1 MAKRSSF
8 RLCARPLP
16 SLLRLRAEPQ
26 LASSPRAQWDTAGQ
40 ERFRPIT
47 SSYYRGAHGII
58 VVYDVTEAE
67 SYNNVKQWL
76 HEIDRCVC
84 RGAACRRARALAG
97 GLTPLACWAQ
107 LRVRG
112 RE

>member
-1 MAKRSSF
+1 M
-8 RLCARPLP
+8 P
-16 SLLRLRAEPQ
+16 SRNSRRR
-26 LASSPRAQWDTAGQ
+26 RAQWDTAGQ
-40 ERFRPIT
+40 ERFRTIT

-84 RGAACRRARALAG
+84 RGAACRRARTG
-97 GLTPLACWAQ
+97 GWADAA
-107 LRVRG
+107 RVLGAATRA
-112 RE
+112 RA